1 MERKDVTPK
10 MKKNNGIWR
19 KLGLGLVGGIIG
31 GLVTAGIFYAV
42 MGSGNAASNS
52 GGHQNSAGET
62 VVENVKVNVDSDIT
76 NAVDKVQDAVVSVIN
91 LQSQNQG
98 TNGFGQLFGQQ
109 QQESSDDSNLEA
121 SSEGSGVIYKKS
133 GNSAYIVTNNH
144 VVEGQQ
150 GLEVLLKDGTKVK
163 AELVGT
169 DAYSDLAVL
178 KISADKVN
186 KVASFG
192 DSNSLKVGEPAIA
205 IGSPLGS
212 EYANSVTS
220 GIISSLNRQV
230 TSTNESNQ
238 TVNINAIQTD
248 AAINPG
254 NSGGPLVNIEGQ
266 VIGIN
271 SSKIASTSASSSGV
285 SVEGMGFAIPS
296 NDVVNIIN
304 QLEKDGKVTRPALG
318 ITMVELSAVSTQQQ
332 EQILKIPESVT
343 NGVIVTSVQPATPA
357 EKAGLKQY
365 DVITKIDD
373 TDVSSGVE
381 LQSVLY
387 QKKVGDSV
395 KVTYYRG
402 KEKKTTTIQ
411 LTIDQSALKQSQSE
425 NSGN

>member
-318 ITMVELSAVSTQQQ
+318 ITMVDLSAVSTQQQ

>member
-121 SSEGSGVIYKKS
+121 SNEGSGVIYKKS

-318 ITMVELSAVSTQQQ
+318 ITMVDLSAVSTQQQ

>member
-285 SVEGMGFAIPS
+285 SVEGMGFAILS

-304 QLEKDGKVTRPALG
+304 QLEKDGKVTPPALG
-318 ITMVELSAVSTQQQ
+318 ITMVDLSAVSTQQQ

>member
-238 TVNINAIQTD
+238 TININAIQTD

-318 ITMVELSAVSTQQQ
+318 ITMVDLSAVSTQQQ